1 MNYLARAAT
10 AAVVIALVKL
20 FLGRRSSDRSNDD
33 ASSPQSD
40 STPDSGDS
48 DTVPLPIGEYE
59 VFLNFRGPDTRNSIT
74 YILYRFL
81 TRSKIRTFMDDD
93 EFRNS
98 EGIWPNLVKVICQS
112 KISVII
118 LSPRYAESKWCL
130 KELTEIVEHKKR
142 EKEHIILPIFYMVD
156 PRDVHHQNEPYEV
169 AFKNHKR
176 NGIDEESIQ
185 CWKAALTEV
194 GSLKG
199 WEVHVADI
207 ISGCVWSHLS
217 KNNNK
222 LETNDLV
229 EIDYQV
235 QQVEDM
241 LELGSQ
247 GVKVVGLHGMG
258 GIGKTTL
265 ATAVY
270 NEVSARFD
278 RYSFVKDI
286 RETQKQQDVGSTV
299 EAKRII
305 RDRVTQ
311 FKILVVL
318 DDVDENFNFEE
329 VLGNPKSFASGSRFI
344 VTSRDI
350 KVLRRLNEGQS
361 KLYEVQG
368 LNPIHSLRLFC
379 KHAFKENS
387 PQPGFEALSN
397 AFVSTTGGLP
407 LTLKVIGSLLYQ
419 EEEVVWKVKL
429 EQLRRIPEEK
439 VMKEILVIMD

>member
-199 WEVHVADI
+199 WHIKTKETEVHVADI

-286 RETQKQQDVGSTV
+286 RETQKQQDAV

-318 DDVDENFNFEE
+318 DD
-329 VLGNPKSFASGSRFI
+329 
-344 VTSRDI
+344 
-350 KVLRRLNEGQS
+350 
-361 KLYEVQG
+361 
-368 LNPIHSLRLFC
+368 
-379 KHAFKENS
+379 
-387 PQPGFEALSN
+387 ALSN